1 VTSSENPQTIADDIV
16 VSLDY
21 TLTVDGAIVDASE
34 GDPIEFIQGRRQIIA
49 GLEQAI
55 YGMAVSESKNVV
67 VAPEDG
73 YGISDPEAV
82 IVVPRD
88 EFPPEIPMEVGV
100 RLQVQN
106 DDGSVM
112 TAAINKIEG
121 DSVTLDFNH
130 PLAGKT
136 LHFNVTVAGLRAAT
150 EEELEHG
157 HVHGDG
163 GEYEEEFEDE
173 YEEIEFDE
181 EDDEE
186 EA

>member
-1 VTSSENPQTIADDIV
+1 MTSFENPQTIADDVV

-34 GDPIEFIQGRRQIIA
+34 GDPIEFIQGRRHIIA

-55 YGMAVSESKNVV
+55 YGMAINESKNVV

-73 YGISDPEAV
+73 YGVSDPEAV
-82 IVVPRD
+82 IAVPRD
-88 EFPPEIPMEVGV
+88 EFPPEIPLEVGV

-121 DSVTLDFNH
+121 DIVTLDFNH

-136 LHFNVTVAGLRAAT
+136 LRFDVTVAGLRAAT

-157 HVHGDG
+157 HVHGDD
-163 GEYEEEFEDE
+163 EDEEEFEDE
-173 YEEIEFDE
+173 YEEIDFDE